1 MVTMDLVVMQ
11 ILYHG
16 TQAVNC
22 VFTYVICVTKDL
34 KTSKNIREENTTRS
48 TTHDNKI
55 ALNTNTRKMLNR
67 FLDQ

>member
-22 VFTYVICVTKDL
+22 IFTYVICVTKDL

-48 TTHDNKI
+48 TTHDNK
-55 ALNTNTRKMLNR
+55 NST
-67 FLDQ
+67 